1 MPNEKGQGRTPDRT
15 KYSPPGR
22 GFVNRLRR
30 SGPRLV
36 CGHRLWVAGM
46 HLPAGAYLIVVSN
59 RPAQQALEVYKR
71 RWHIEV
77 LFEALKSRG
86 FNFTL

>member
-1 MPNEKGQGRTPDRT
+1 MDTISGLLTT
-15 KYSPPGR
+15 
-22 GFVNRLRR
+22 GFAWFHT
-30 SGPRLV
+30 GPRLV